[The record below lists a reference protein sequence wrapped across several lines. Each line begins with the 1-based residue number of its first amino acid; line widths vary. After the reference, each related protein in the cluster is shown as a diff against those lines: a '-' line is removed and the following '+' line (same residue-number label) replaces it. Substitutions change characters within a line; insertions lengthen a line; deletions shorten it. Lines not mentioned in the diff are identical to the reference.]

1 MLELLGSKDATVCC
15 DAIDA
20 LGKIGDA
27 RAIKPLVELL
37 GDENAGFRAAYALSK
52 IGLPAVEP
60 LLELLEDEDFPF
72 RSGVVDALGEIGDTR
87 AIKPL
92 INLLGNKDR
101 GLRSDAGEALC
112 KIGRPAVE
120 PLVELLK
127 NEDSVVRIH
136 AAYTLGRIGDDRA
149 IEPLILALWDVE
161 KTVPLC
167 VSDALDKIDC
177 DWTKKE
183 CAQKYLSYFAE
194 ALMKGNIP
202 VKFHIIDILEKIGD
216 PGVSE
221 ILTKALEFE
230 EKNVQSRAAKALE
243 RIKNVDSQ

>member
-1 MLELLGSKDATVCC
+1 
-15 DAIDA
+15 
-20 LGKIGDA
+20 
-27 RAIKPLVELL
+27 
-37 GDENAGFRAAYALSK
+37 
-52 IGLPAVEP
+52 
-60 LLELLEDEDFPF
+60 
-72 RSGVVDALGEIGDTR
+72 VVDALGEIGDTR

-92 INLLGNKDR
+92 IKLLGNKDR

-149 IEPLILALWDVE
+149 IVPLILALWDVE

-243 RIKNVDSQ
+243 RIKNVDSR